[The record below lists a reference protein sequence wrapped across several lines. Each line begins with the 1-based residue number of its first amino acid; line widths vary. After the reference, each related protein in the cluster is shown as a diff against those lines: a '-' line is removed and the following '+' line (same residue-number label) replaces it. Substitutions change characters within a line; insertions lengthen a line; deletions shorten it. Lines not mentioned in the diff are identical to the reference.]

1 VTQLD
6 RTTPAVGNIPAP
18 RPSVEARTP
27 LPPWTPTPPSGIRW
41 LDVASPATA
50 PPRRPRR
57 RLAWLVAAVLAV
69 LAVGGGAAVL
79 TTGPGT
85 MTVQG
90 TVVVAVSGTTL
101 PGAPCTAQPVSG
113 WTVSIFGANGAVV
126 ASAPVP
132 WTGYAVDRWGTS
144 SPYADGCRFDVLF
157 TDVPTNDSVY
167 RVGVGRSVAD
177 SEPVSR
183 DDLET
188 RGAAITYGR

>member
-1 VTQLD
+1 MTQLE

-18 RPSVEARTP
+18 RRSVEA
-27 LPPWTPTPPSGIRW
+27 LAPWTPTPPSGIRW
-41 LDVASPATA
+41 LDAEPPAPAA
-50 PPRRPRR
+50 PPRRSRR

-113 WTVSIFGANGAVV
+113 WTVSIFGANGSVV

-144 SPYADGCRFDVLF
+144 PPYADGCRFDVLF

-177 SEPVSR
+177 AEPVTR
-183 DDLET
+183 DELGT
-188 RGAAITYGR
+188 RGASITYGR